1 MTDEVSRERY
11 PLLDHPEVYPVLE
24 TVTETIITESDRGAV
39 LVAASIIDEY
49 LRKLFEH
56 RASLQ
61 MGKKK
66 QRELLDYPGPLSTM
80 AAKVDVALLTELI
93 DRPLHTAIHRLRALR
108 NTVAHNTAG
117 FRLADHQEELRQIS
131 DLGPG
136 VPAAINRMANEFLMR
151 SFFENLE
158 EHVDANPESASL
170 FANPQEVLA
179 HLRSMPDTMQKLQ
192 ERVWR
197 LELGIAV
204 GMMCGMIVFFWER
217 PDRQRTST
225 PSSD

>member
-1 MTDEVSRERY
+1 MDESSREGY

-24 TVTETIITESDRGAV
+24 TVTKTIITESDRGAV

-56 RASLQ
+56 RGSLQ

-66 QRELLDYPGPLSTM
+66 RRELLDYPGPLSTL

-93 DRPLHTAIHRLRALR
+93 DKPLHVAIHRLRALR

-117 FRLADHQEELRQIS
+117 FRLADHQEQLRQIS

-158 EHVDANPESASL
+158 EHVNANPDSATL
-170 FANPQEVLA
+170 FADPQEVLDQ
-179 HLRSMPDTMQKLQ
+179 LRSMPDTTQKLQ
-192 ERVWR
+192 ERAWR

-204 GMMCGMIVFFWER
+204 GMMCGMIVFYWER
-217 PDRQRTST
+217 PDQRASA
-225 PSSD
+225 PRSD